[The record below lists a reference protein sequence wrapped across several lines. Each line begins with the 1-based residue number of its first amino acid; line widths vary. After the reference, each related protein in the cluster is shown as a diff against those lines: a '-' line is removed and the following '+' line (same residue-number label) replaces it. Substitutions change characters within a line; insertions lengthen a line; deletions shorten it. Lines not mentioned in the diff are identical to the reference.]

1 MSKTATT
8 PTTPTPKKI
17 PPGKSGKTK
26 TKSSKTVDSSE
37 TMGLLSEAKPNASR
51 PARTAIR
58 RGGEWISS
66 ETGEPLRDEPPTN
79 QLDDEATIVE
89 AYQDESESESE
100 GEDQIPPTEQPAA
113 IETVGESVQE
123 ENESEPPSPAAPSL
137 EPPQTPSPTTTA
149 PVAGVPE
156 LKKGDVAAL
165 GVSLSKDNKAIVL
178 ELQGHGIFITPE
190 TAAALVFSLSGA
202 AIAVCGPEKYAAH
215 MKALQA
221 AAQAAQ
227 AAAHRPAQRR

>member
-1 MSKTATT
+1 MSKTAAATT
-8 PTTPTPKKI
+8 TTTTPTPKKI

-26 TKSSKTVDSSE
+26 TGRSKTVDSSE
-37 TMGLLSEAKPNASR
+37 TMSLLSEAKPNVSR
-51 PARTAIR
+51 PARTATR

-66 ETGEPLRDEPPTN
+66 ETGEPLRDEPPTS

-89 AYQDESESESE
+89 AYQDESED
-100 GEDQIPPTEQPAA
+100 EDQIPPTEQPAA

-137 EPPQTPSPTTTA
+137 EPPQTPSPTTTTPA
-149 PVAGVPE
+149 AGVPE

-165 GVSLSKDNKAIVL
+165 GVSLSKDGKAIVL

-221 AAQAAQ
+221 SAQAAQ